1 MKSLKTLSS
10 WHWTSKTRRLVKQL
24 EIKHNTTQQSN
35 SFIKI
40 FVFTTINVIQ
50 VLKSALI
57 ASNELINKQPDIF
70 NAKSLYLI
78 IQILNAK
85 NLGDEFILLALQHLK
100 HAALLHE
107 INRQNIMNGGVLTSL
122 KPLLK
127 TNNTE
132 VS

>member
-1 MKSLKTLSS
+1 M
-10 WHWTSKTRRLVKQL
+10 
-24 EIKHNTTQQSN
+24 
-35 SFIKI
+35 
-40 FVFTTINVIQ
+40 
-50 VLKSALI
+50 LKSTLI

-70 NAKSLYLI
+70 NDKSLYLI

-100 HAALLHE
+100 YAALLHE
-107 INRQNIMNGGVLTSL
+107 FNRQNIMNAGIVTSL

-132 VS
+132 VSRAKSIGVSCEFVFYGRTNSTDLFSFAGAERDMFIVPTFDP

>member
-1 MKSLKTLSS
+1 MKILHL
-10 WHWTSKTRRLVKQL
+10 
-24 EIKHNTTQQSN
+24 
-35 SFIKI
+35 
-40 FVFTTINVIQ
+40 Q

-70 NAKSLYLI
+70 NEKSLFLI
-78 IQILNAK
+78 IEILNTK

-107 INRQNIMNGGVLTSL
+107 INRQNIMNAGILTSL

-132 VS
+132 VSAV